1 MKDKPTNEDKI
12 LAEIRRRVLDFE
24 SRNQEKEDLESLRKA
39 NIQALD
45 EMSSLNEQEIMRIAS
60 QVRKE
65 HELKVVKEKQR
76 KILIWAVAVLVL
88 FCSALFFIARQQS
101 LAERE
106 AYLANK
112 LIEKFDDN
120 KRNWL
125 FFNDIKYN
133 QTIENG
139 GYIIETGD
147 GSCYWDKAAISLPSH
162 YAVELTSTWQRG
174 EEKSEYGLALVQEN
188 DDVIAFSLDAEGKT
202 YYGHHKSGKWEK
214 TSDWSKKIGHPE
226 REENL
231 QRVEIKDNS
240 SFKYFL
246 NGKLAFEDTFS
257 RTVPTQVG
265 MRSCGKQKIDFQSI
279 KVINLVNNKVVFED
293 NFNDANSI
301 KWNPQS
307 QIAKTSKIE
316 NGKYIL
322 ETNQDDYCDW
332 ATQSYQITE
341 ESSVDIILKANHIK
355 GETDNFGLIISQ
367 DDSNYYTFDFKSDG
381 KARRNFYQIDKWTYT
396 GNYKETIILSSKND
410 PAVTLKVEIRNR
422 DCKYF
427 VNGILIERFELDYN
441 FKIYNVGLR
450 CCGKQQIAF
459 DELQIIPK

>member
-1 MKDKPTNEDKI
+1 MKDKPSNEDKI
-12 LAEIRRRVLDFE
+12 LAEIRRRVLEFE
-24 SRNQEKEDLESLRKA
+24 SRNQEEEDLENLRKA

-45 EMSSLNEQEIMRIAS
+45 EMSSLNEHEIMRIAF

-65 HELKVVKEKQR
+65 YELKASKEKRR
-76 KILIWAVAVLVL
+76 KILIGAVAIFVL
-88 FCSALFFIARQQS
+88 FCSALFFIGRQQD

-112 LIEKFDDN
+112 LIETFDNN
-120 KRNWL
+120 KRNWTVFHDL
-125 FFNDIKYN
+125 KYS
-133 QTIENG
+133 QRIESG
-139 GYIIETGD
+139 SYIIETGD

-162 YAVELTSTWQRG
+162 YAVELTSIWQRG

-188 DDVIAFSLDAEGKT
+188 NDVIAFSLDASGKT
-202 YYGHHKSGKWEK
+202 YYGHHKNGKWEK
-214 TSDWSKKIGHPE
+214 TSDWSKEIGNPE

-231 QRVEIKDNS
+231 QRVEIKDNG

-265 MRSCGKQKIDFQSI
+265 MRSCGKQTIDFQSI
-279 KVINLVNNKVVFED
+279 KVINLANNKVIFED

-307 QIAKTSKIE
+307 EIAKTSKIE
-316 NGKYIL
+316 NGKYIF
-322 ETNQDDYCDW
+322 ETNHDDYCNW
-332 ATQSYQITE
+332 VTQSYEIRE
-341 ESSVDIILKANHIK
+341 ENSVDIILKANHLK

-367 DDSNYYTFDFKSDG
+367 DDDNYYTFDFKSDG
-381 KARRNFYQIDKWTYT
+381 KARRNLYRIDKWTYT
-396 GNYKETIILSSKND
+396 GNYKETNILNGKND
-410 PAVTLKVEIRNR
+410 PAVILKVEISNRN
-422 DCKYF
+422 CKYF
-427 VNGILIERFELDYN
+427 VNDILIEQFELDYN
-441 FKIYNVGLR
+441 FQIYNIGLR